1 METQQQPPMYRPLN
15 PLSPTMQPLNPLSPT
30 LRPFN
35 PLSPTTRQ
43 TTRALQEIQF
53 QRALT
58 TPTTQLRPADITGL
72 VNLSLLSFVW
82 TAACIT
88 ILSDPSTLDR
98 IRPLKI
104 ERGSV
109 SVSDRDRKVY
119 QSIYFRHSLEHFYN
133 PDKWINVRTRTYY
146 VTAFDNN

>member
-82 TAACIT
+82 TAACVT
-88 ILSDPSTLDR
+88 VSSDPSTLDR

-104 ERGSV
+104 DRG
-109 SVSDRDRKVY
+109 SVSDRDRKVTSQY
-119 QSIYFRHSLEHFYN
+119 LYVRHSLEHFYN
-133 PDKWINVRTRTYY
+133 PDKCINVRTRTYC